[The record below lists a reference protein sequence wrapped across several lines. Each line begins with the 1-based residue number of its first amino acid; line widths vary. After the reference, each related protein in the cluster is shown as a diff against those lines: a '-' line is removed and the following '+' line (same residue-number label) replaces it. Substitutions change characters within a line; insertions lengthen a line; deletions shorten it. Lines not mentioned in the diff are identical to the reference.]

1 MSGGTD
7 WLGPVEFLV
16 VEFERGKVSSGGF
29 QALSAAVDAGQL
41 LVLDLEFVAKSET
54 GELSLVE
61 VDSLGADLGFL
72 AGASAHLI
80 DGDDIEDAGALIAA
94 GSIAAIVVYEVLS
107 VLPVIAAFE
116 ASGATLAAAGGIEFD
131 DLDAAITAAE
141 TKDS

>member
-16 VEFERGKVSSGGF
+16 VEFAGGKVTSGGF
-29 QALSAAVDAGQL
+29 EALSAAVDGNQL
-41 LVLDLEFVAKSET
+41 VVLDLEFVAKSET

-61 VDSLGADLGFL
+61 VDDLDADLGFL
-72 AGASAHLI
+72 SGASAHLI

-94 GSIAAIVVYEVLS
+94 GSIAAIIVYEVLS